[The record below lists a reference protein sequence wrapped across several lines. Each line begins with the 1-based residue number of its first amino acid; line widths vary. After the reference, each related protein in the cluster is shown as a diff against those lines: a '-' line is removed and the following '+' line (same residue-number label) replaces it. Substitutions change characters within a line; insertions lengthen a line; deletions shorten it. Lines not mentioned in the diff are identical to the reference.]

1 MKYLIFKD
9 KKKRIAYA
17 RLEKKYLIMKLI
29 QKSLFIFNDLKYF
42 SNGKLEKCM
51 QYGSF
56 TKVKN
61 RCIISNRS
69 KSVYRKFGISRIKF
83 RELASYGV
91 LFGVR
96 KSSW

>member
-17 RLEKKYLIMKLI
+17 RLEKKYIVMKLI
-29 QKSLFIFNDLKYF
+29 QKSFLTLNDLKY
-42 SNGKLEKCM
+42 SNHLKLEKCM

-69 KSVYRKFGISRIKF
+69 KSIYRKFGVSRIKF
-83 RELASYGV
+83 RELASFGL